1 MFLRGIHQLALLI
14 FVSSIVL
21 FSETDETNTLHRPF
35 FERVL
40 KLQTMNWYTNSTSEL
55 IQKKYPGSWVDQT
68 PKNKV
73 RYFFVPDHESKR
85 QFLAFRWTANLM
97 NAWVDLNFRRV
108 YDPTLDTW
116 VHNGVNLAAK
126 EVMGRLL
133 GRLIPEYD
141 LVITGHSMGGSIALV
156 LAMHMV
162 KADYPLSQVVTF
174 GQFRITNRA
183 GTMKWKDLP
192 YIRVAAEKDYV
203 TWLPPTWLTGYH
215 HFGKNLKLIG
225 DTQYRF
231 LVPGEANM
239 LDNLAG
245 SHPEIVIETWER
257 VRQEANPGLES
268 PLPEIQS
275 VWGPGHDL
283 DNYIRKLAVIAA
295 GFPEAEMARK

>member
-1 MFLRGIHQLALLI
+1 MLIRRANYFLVFVISI
-14 FVSSIVL
+14 FSL
-21 FSETDETNTLHRPF
+21 FAETDESHTLKRAF

-40 KLQTMNWYTNSTSEL
+40 KLETMNWYSNSTVEL
-55 IQKKYPGSWVDQT
+55 IQQKYPGSWVDQT
-68 PKNKV
+68 PKNQV
-73 RYFFVPDHESKR
+73 RYFFVPDHENKR

-97 NAWVDLNFRRV
+97 NAWVDINFRRV
-108 YDPTLDTW
+108 YDPDLDTW
-116 VHNGVNLAAK
+116 VHTGANLAAR
-126 EVMGRLL
+126 EVMGRLV
-133 GRLIPEYD
+133 GRLIPGYD
-141 LVITGHSMGGSIALV
+141 IIITGHSMGGSIALM
-156 LAMHMV
+156 LAMHLQ
-162 KADYPLSQVVTF
+162 KAGYPLSQVVTF

-183 GTMKWKDLP
+183 GAMKWKDLP

-245 SHPEIVIETWER
+245 SHPEVVIETWER
-257 VRQEANPGLES
+257 VYKEANPGSEKG
-268 PLPEIQS
+268 LPESRS

-283 DNYIRKLAVIAA
+283 NNYIRKLAVIAA
-295 GFPEAEMARK
+295 GFPETSTRVD